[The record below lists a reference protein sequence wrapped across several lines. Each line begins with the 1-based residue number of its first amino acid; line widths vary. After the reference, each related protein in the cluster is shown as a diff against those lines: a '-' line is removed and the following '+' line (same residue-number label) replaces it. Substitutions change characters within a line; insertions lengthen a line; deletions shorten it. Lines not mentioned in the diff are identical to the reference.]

1 MKQFT
6 EAVGMV
12 NNNTKYNKNK
22 NTKQLQVSAC
32 WVEIVKW
39 RDIHGNQ
46 EAHVMFEFVP
56 VWQRKL

>member
-1 MKQFT
+1 MTTGVHYKYTSAMKQFT

-32 WVEIVKW
+32 
-39 RDIHGNQ
+39 
-46 EAHVMFEFVP
+46 
-56 VWQRKL
+56 